1 MAKKV
6 MQLMAFLVLFHISGI
21 LPLDAAKADLP
32 GLAAG
37 TEAPDFQLKD
47 LQGNIVKLSDFRGKK
62 VMLNFWAPWCPPC
75 KQEMPEM
82 QKFHEAAGNEISILA
97 VNIDPQYNSAKFIEK
112 MGINFPILLDVKDEV
127 NTQYKVMTVPAT
139 YFIDDK
145 GIIRDKYLSAMEAET
160 MWEMT
165 EKMKQK

>member
-1 MAKKV
+1 MARKV
-6 MQLMAFLVLFHISGI
+6 MLLMLFLVLLHISGI
-21 LPLDAAKADLP
+21 WPHYAAKADLP

-37 TEAPDFQLKD
+37 TEAPDFQLKN
-47 LQGNIVKLSDFRGKK
+47 LQGHTVKLSDFRGKK

-112 MGINFPILLDVKDEV
+112 MGITFPILLDEKDEV

-139 YFIDDK
+139 YFIDEK

-165 EKMKQK
+165 EKMK